1 MAWEVVLHSAVK
13 EWILSLDE
21 KEYEQV
27 MKDWYTF
34 EEVLQK
40 RPIDQKK
47 LSSGIKIA
55 KQKMEGVRLADLRKA
70 KKLTQVQ
77 LAKRLKIDQ
86 SNVSRIERGK
96 FDGVEVKTLKRYI
109 KALGGEIEIRI
120 NFSGRSH
127 KLIDSEYEARLERE
141 LARPARTPSKPS
153 TPSKPRNLRKPSVA
167 KVRRKRSVRAGR

>member
-1 MAWEVVLHSAVK
+1 MAWELKFVS
-13 EWILSLDE
+13 EWIRWEDAKNQLTVDR
-21 KEYEQV
+21 KKVNEYRKSMRERV
-27 MKDWYTF
+27 
-34 EEVLQK
+34 
-40 RPIDQKK
+40 
-47 LSSGIKIA
+47 
-55 KQKMEGVRLADLRKA
+55 EGVRLADLRKA

-120 NFSGRSH
+120 NFSGRSQ

-141 LARPARTPSKPS
+141 LARPARTPGKPS
-153 TPSKPRNLRKPSVA
+153 TPSKPRILRKPSVA